1 MREAG
6 VPPLVVE
13 PAQEQEKAV
22 IRDSL
27 AELSLKLAASH
38 RTAAEAYLSQGL
50 YDESLP
56 HLVTAATFS
65 PSENEYHMQLGFVQ
79 YVTGDDASA
88 IKSFNLVIS
97 DDENNGEAWFNVGM
111 VVFGQEQ
118 YTEAEYCFRR
128 ANELEADDAQTWNN
142 RGVCLWKLERIDE
155 ARDQAGVDDGPVA
168 ERHVHRVAVRRP
180 AQRAVALGRCDGFGA
195 HPGVHGDVRF
205 VVHGRGVD
213 VIGHGLLVGRRY
225 RPAVAHVA
233 PGDGGVEDGHLVGLT
248 IGQAVDFVAA
258 ALQWPEAETL
268 HLFAITLDGSHI
280 SRRLALTGKGRTI
293 GDILLAAIP
302 ALQRLARVEK
312 LRGVFKCVHFAFLW

>member
-1 MREAG
+1 MTATTNNPVPTIPSAITQNQGQTFQPIPTRIRDMREAG

-22 IRDSL
+22 IRESLTELGLEL
-27 AELSLKLAASH
+27 AEIH

-155 ARDQAGVDDGPVA
+155 ART
-168 ERHVHRVAVRRP
+168 
-180 AQRAVALGRCDGFGA
+180 CF
-195 HPGVHGDVRF
+195 
-205 VVHGRGVD
+205 
-213 VIGHGLLVGRRY
+213 
-225 RPAVAHVA
+225 
-233 PGDGGVEDGHLVGLT
+233 T
-248 IGQAVDFVAA
+248 N
-258 ALQWPEAETL
+258 ALQFDPSDEDAK
-268 HLFAITLDGSHI
+268 FN
-280 SRRLALTGKGRTI
+280 LASI
-293 GDILLAAIP
+293 G
-302 ALQRLARVEK
+302 
-312 LRGVFKCVHFAFLW
+312 